1 MTGPRWRAVRRGM
14 PAVTTLVC
22 CLSVI
27 AIAQT
32 PAERW
37 TSALANFDAAD
48 RASPPP
54 QGEVLFLGSSTVVNW
69 DTAKAF
75 PGIRTIN
82 RGVWSSSLA
91 DTLQRIDR
99 LVLPYAPRLIVL
111 YAGDNDLNGGA
122 TSEQVAVEF
131 EKFSTAVHAKLP
143 ETRIVF
149 IGLKP
154 SIQRWPQIYR
164 YRLANTIIR
173 EYCAHDDRLAFMDV
187 DGPMMGW
194 DEKPRKELFVEDGL
208 HLSAQGYALWNVLLR
223 PFLQ

>member
-1 MTGPRWRAVRRGM
+1 M

-131 EKFSTAVHAKLP
+131 ERFATAVAAKLP
-143 ETRIVF
+143 QTRIVF

-154 SIQRWPQIYR
+154 RPQRWPQIYR

>member
-1 MTGPRWRAVRRGM
+1 MTGARWRAVRCGV
-14 PAVTTLVC
+14 PAVTALVF
-22 CLSVI
+22 CLAATAV
-27 AIAQT
+27 AQT

-37 TSALANFDAAD
+37 ASALANFDAAD

-54 QGEVLFLGSSTVVNW
+54 QGQVLFLGSSTIVNW

-75 PGIRTIN
+75 PEIRTIN
-82 RGVWSSSLA
+82 RGVWSASLA
-91 DTLQRIDR
+91 ETLQRIDR

-122 TSEQVAVEF
+122 TSEQVAVQF
-131 EKFSTAVHAKLP
+131 EKFTTAVQATLP
-143 ETRIVF
+143 DTRIVF